1 MSAISKKTT
10 VIDLEWLMKNRNK
23 KSEYSPT
30 KRITKYLGKWKG
42 EFQGALALK
51 KVAKLGAE
59 IGKYTG
65 FESSI
70 ATLKDFDRNIGYGIG
85 GLGILALP
93 AVSAKAIKS
102 LSSLRVDEKV
112 DGVPF
117 QRKAAKAVKAVGDT
131 VSAYSAAIVFVFKA
145 SPVVRTVAH
154 VAGCLADVAD
164 LQVSYANYQKAE
176 KLKETA
182 SEPVRCTL
190 ERSKQ
195 YYYLCMVKNVT
206 SLACAILGMT
216 LFLSGGPLILLII
229 ISLAS
234 TIFSIQKDLY
244 KSVQTHRIIDFDQNE
259 MRVG

>member
-10 VIDLEWLMKNRNK
+10 VIDIEWLMKNRNK

-30 KRITKYLGKWKG
+30 KRITKYFGKWKG
-42 EFQGALALK
+42 EFLGALALK

-70 ATLKDFDRNIGYGIG
+70 ATLKNFDKNIGYGIG

-102 LSSLRVDEKV
+102 LSTLRVDEKV

-131 VSAYSAAIVFVFKA
+131 VSAYSAAIVFIFKA

-164 LQVSYANYQKAE
+164 FHVSYTNYRKAE
-176 KLKETA
+176 AQEMTA
-182 SEPVRCTL
+182 SKPVKLAL
-190 ERSKQ
+190 EQAKQ
-195 YYYLCMVKNVT
+195 YYFLNMIKNI
-206 SLACAILGMT
+206 SSIACAVLGMT

-229 ISLAS
+229 LSIAS
-234 TIFSIQKDLY
+234 TAFSIQRDLY
-244 KSVQTHRIIDFDQNE
+244 KMSQTYKPINFDVNNL
-259 MRVG
+259 VCK